1 MMQAW
6 IGFLP
11 VSGKWLIMIRAEP
24 FAAVAERKKAG
35 LRDAEGEA
43 GLIEAADAVA
53 STTRLKPHAVPQ
65 TIAVRCNSGPSSPWA
80 LCCDVRPSENVIFLT
95 RTSPETDLDIDV
107 EGERYR
113 RAQLADRGRPSVPL
127 NQSLGSVDARLDH
140 ARY

>member
-1 MMQAW
+1 MGLDDAGLDRIPAGERQ
-6 IGFLP
+6 
-11 VSGKWLIMIRAEP
+11 VVDHEIRAEP

-65 TIAVRCNSGPSSPWA
+65 TIAVRSNSGPSSPWA

-107 EGERYR
+107 EGERSR
-113 RAQLADRGRPSVPL
+113 RAQLAIAGHPGFP
-127 NQSLGSVDARLDH
+127 
-140 ARY
+140 